1 MKLSNLS
8 VKYKLLSLVILS
20 VALIVATCIYNLNE
34 QRKSSMAERESK
46 LKAQVETALNLV
58 SYYYD
63 LQGEIGE
70 QEAQSRAIQAINKL
84 RYDGD
89 NYFWITTPQLTIVT
103 HPVKPELNGQN
114 ASGFK
119 DGAGKLHWQE
129 MASITAQNGGGF
141 LDYQWKSPSG
151 KLKDKISYVEQFKGW
166 GWIVG
171 SGILVADIQ
180 ESFFAAALKEAFVAL
195 IMAAMLVAMGYVIS
209 SNIVLP
215 LNRLIDNTSK
225 IADGDLR
232 VRLNTQRKDELGV
245 MSREIDRMLE
255 KLQFTLMAAH
265 EAAEQSANMA
275 QSIAQASEEAATSV
289 GTQHSQLELLS
300 TAMTEMSTTIT
311 DVASNAENTAH
322 STQLVTHHAEQSG
335 QAMEKTAQTVSHVS
349 QDISAADQLVAE
361 LKAGVQEIS
370 AVVSVIRE
378 VSEQTNLLAL
388 NAAIEAARAG
398 EQGRGFAVVAD
409 EVRNL
414 ASRTQQSTNEVQQT
428 IDSLTERTERT
439 VQAMQRSNVK
449 VEQSVAISLDTQKQL
464 ANMVTELVKSNDMVA
479 QIAAASEQQGLVANE
494 MTENVTS
501 IHLAANEVMQASQML
516 AEESQAMAA
525 AAEILNDQLKY
536 FKVS

>member
-1 MKLSNLS
+1 M
-8 VKYKLLSLVILS
+8 
-20 VALIVATCIYNLNE
+20 
-34 QRKSSMAERESK
+34 
-46 LKAQVETALNLV
+46 
-58 SYYYD
+58 
-63 LQGEIGE
+63 
-70 QEAQSRAIQAINKL
+70 
-84 RYDGD
+84 
-89 NYFWITTPQLTIVT
+89 
-103 HPVKPELNGQN
+103 
-114 ASGFK
+114 
-119 DGAGKLHWQE
+119 
-129 MASITAQNGGGF
+129 
-141 LDYQWKSPSG
+141 
-151 KLKDKISYVEQFKGW
+151 
-166 GWIVG
+166 
-171 SGILVADIQ
+171 
-180 ESFFAAALKEAFVAL
+180 
-195 IMAAMLVAMGYVIS
+195 
-209 SNIVLP
+209 
-215 LNRLIDNTSK
+215 
-225 IADGDLR
+225 
-232 VRLNTQRKDELGV
+232 
-245 MSREIDRMLE
+245 
-255 KLQFTLMAAH
+255 
-265 EAAEQSANMA
+265 
-275 QSIAQASEEAATSV
+275 
-289 GTQHSQLELLS
+289 
-300 TAMTEMSTTIT
+300 
-311 DVASNAENTAH
+311 
-322 STQLVTHHAEQSG
+322 
-335 QAMEKTAQTVSHVS
+335 
-349 QDISAADQLVAE
+349 AE